1 MLELGSEGIAMG
13 AIEFI
18 VLVVFLLIIIK
29 TRKD

>member
-1 MLELGSEGIAMG
+1 LLELGADGIAMG

-18 VLVVFLLIIIK
+18 VLVVFLLILIK